1 MIKLL
6 QYLAT
11 QIAMHNTTEP
21 YIEPVENQ
29 DKALKWWNELYEEQ
43 RIMLKEEFS
52 DILGIDYFTLRIMF
66 SEDEII
72 TILYQKLIIEGILED
87 E

>member
-11 QIAMHNTTEP
+11 QIAMHTTEP
-21 YIEPVENQ
+21 YIEPVEDQ
-29 DKALKWWNELYEEQ
+29 EKALKWWNELYEEQ

-66 SEDEII
+66 SEDEMI